1 MSSMAIEAVNLA
13 KTFSGGRVAVS
24 GLDLGIPKGTVYG
37 LMGRNGSG
45 KSTALRLLLGLLKA
59 DSGSA
64 RVLGHDLWTA
74 PRSLR
79 SRVSYVAQNPQL
91 PGWMTLRD
99 LSRYVGHLYERWDQ
113 KLFET
118 AADRWDLPLTQP
130 VGRMSTGEQR
140 KTAVVL
146 ALAPQPEALLLDEP
160 TAGLDSIA
168 RREFVQLLV
177 EALAERPET
186 TVVLSTHEL
195 GDLGRLASIVGLMDR
210 GRLVL
215 SQEVEELQQT
225 MRRVQIIFPEEPD
238 MKWLRLPGLVRQE
251 RMGSVVTAIC
261 RLASDQQLDFL
272 REQAGVRLEVFPMGI
287 EDIFIEVF
295 ESVESTLLRESRN

>member
-1 MSSMAIEAVNLA
+1 MSSMAIEAVNLT